1 MKLALPSRHS
11 HPSPALFSTP
21 FGGTGPQG
29 QEESPQLSPVTED
42 GESHADPPGTGTVQ
56 LPNPF
61 PDYSSVLPFSLL
73 QTDLCLPPWGCRRP
87 AVRGGENRS
96 TAPEWRGGAGA
107 RGQ

>member
-42 GESHADPPGTGTVQ
+42 GESHANPPGTGTVQ
-56 LPNPF
+56 LPDPL

-73 QTDLCLPPWGCRRP
+73 QTDLCLPHWGCRRP
-87 AVRGGENRS
+87 AV
-96 TAPEWRGGAGA
+96 
-107 RGQ
+107 